1 MSNQNL
7 LQAPEANNYRRIASP
22 GNYEIKLDAK
32 HACAVLKAYDYGVDA
47 LSSRELH
54 DLDMVIAK
62 LKDEIW
68 P

>member
-7 LQAPEANNYRRIASP
+7 LQTPDANHYRHIARS
-22 GNYEIKLDAK
+22 GNYEIELDVK
-32 HACAVLKAYDYGVDA
+32 HSCAVLKAYDYGVDT